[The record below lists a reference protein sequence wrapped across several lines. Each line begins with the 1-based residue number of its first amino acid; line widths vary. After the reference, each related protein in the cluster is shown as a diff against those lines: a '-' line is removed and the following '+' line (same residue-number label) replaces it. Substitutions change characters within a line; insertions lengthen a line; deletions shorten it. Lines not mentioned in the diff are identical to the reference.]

1 MLDEALRPSAEAEPI
16 LRRAGWSPGRAVDA
30 SEWVEVLRR
39 EGNEVFPFAEAI
51 MRNFGGLRFAGPAR
65 KRGTRHGFE
74 VNPVYWY
81 EMRDHVELVEEAL
94 GSRVCPIGIT
104 AGAAMLAVLA
114 DGRVVDEFEGEI
126 FEIGKTWRAA
136 LDNLILG
143 RGEDIKLADD
153 YEPIRQK

>member
-1 MLDEALRPSAEAEPI
+1 VADESLLPSPEAEEV
-16 LRRAGWSPGRAVDA
+16 LRDAHWTPEWAVDI
-30 SEWVEVLRR
+30 SDWVGTLRR

-51 MRNFGGLRFAGPAR
+51 MRTYGGLRLEH
-65 KRGTRHGFE
+65 RGFGGSSRHDFE

-81 EMRDHVELVEEAL
+81 DMRDHIELVEEAV

-114 DGRVVDEFEGEI
+114 DGRVIDEFEGEI
-126 FEIGKTWRAA
+126 FQIGETWRAA

-143 RGEDIKLADD
+143 RGEDVKLAED
-153 YEPIRQK
+153 YEPIRHE